1 MLFSQLNNVYKLQ
14 GPKRSPQ
21 ASLTARRSGLK
32 TPEIALETRK
42 DLNSDQEQSIPSLLQ
57 HQSEDRWSVVKSKLL
72 LQTRWRQVAGAGLL
86 GLCVATL
93 AVINLRKRAAEAYI
107 TGDVITVKSPIQG
120 RVDDE
125 MLSTGELFKPGTA
138 LVSVVASRQ
147 DEARQQTAQ
156 LELEQTRKDIRSTE
170 LELDNLVSAN
180 QARLRN
186 DLQGAER
193 ELFDLEGQ
201 EQRYAKQASR
211 YRDLVSVGAVD
222 PDTLAGVEANA
233 NSYRQRATNQRRV
246 VSDLRQELQ
255 DANSKR
261 KAGSRQLPR
270 STRRLEMLELEISR
284 INNQLNLLRG
294 KEKKLLELVNANQ
307 RRSQF
312 VYTPSFNGLM
322 LSNRIA
328 RGSEVNAGEALIT
341 VVDCDQLRVEAV
353 FSSNKV
359 KDVRIGDQVKL
370 KMAHQNGD
378 VSGRV
383 ISMRGVRGIRALENT
398 DAAQF
403 KATNDDRMRL
413 QIALPADH
421 QASKDCRLGDRVDV
435 EL

>member
-1 MLFSQLNNVYKLQ
+1 MQPVQ
-14 GPKRSPQ
+14 QQDIQHGWTVDRS
-21 ASLTARRSGLK
+21 K
-32 TPEIALETRK
+32 F
-42 DLNSDQEQSIPSLLQ
+42 LLQ
-57 HQSEDRWSVVKSKLL
+57 A
-72 LQTRWRQVAGAGLL
+72 RWRQVAGAGLL

-93 AVINLRKRAAEAYI
+93 AMINVRKRAAEAYI

-125 MLSTGELFKPGTA
+125 MLSTGELFKRGTA

-147 DEARQQTAQ
+147 DEARQQAAQ
-156 LELEQTRKDIRSTE
+156 LDLEQTRKDIRSTE

-186 DLQGAER
+186 DLQSAER

-201 EQRYAKQASR
+201 EKRYAKQASR
-211 YRDLVSVGAVD
+211 YRVLVSAGAVD

-246 VSDLRQELQ
+246 VSDLRQELR
-255 DANSKR
+255 DAETKR
-261 KAGSRQLPR
+261 KAGSRELPR
-270 STRRLEMLELEISR
+270 STRRLEMLELEINR
-284 INNQLNLLRG
+284 INNQLNLLKG

-307 RRSQF
+307 ERSQF
-312 VYTPSFNGLM
+312 VYKPGFNGLM

-370 KMAHQNGD
+370 KMDHQNGNI
-378 VSGRV
+378 SGRV
-383 ISMRGVRGIRALENT
+383 ISMRGVRGIRALENS

-413 QIALPADH
+413 QIALPAAH
-421 QASKDCRLGDRVDV
+421 QPSKDCRLGDRVDV

>member
-1 MLFSQLNNVYKLQ
+1 MQQHTTQQSWSTDRT
-14 GPKRSPQ
+14 KRVF
-21 ASLTARRSGLK
+21 
-32 TPEIALETRK
+32 
-42 DLNSDQEQSIPSLLQ
+42 QS
-57 HQSEDRWSVVKSKLL
+57 
-72 LQTRWRQVAGAGLL
+72 RWRQLAGAGLL
-86 GLCVATL
+86 GLCIATL
-93 AVINLRKRAAEAYI
+93 AVINVRKRAAEAYI

-125 MLSTGELFKPGTA
+125 MLNTGELFKPGSA

-156 LELEQTRKDIRSTE
+156 LELEQTRKEIRSTE
-170 LELDNLVSAN
+170 SELDNLVNAN

-186 DLQGAER
+186 DLQSAER
-193 ELFDLEGQ
+193 QLFDLEGQ

-211 YRDLVSVGAVD
+211 YRELVSVGAVD

-233 NSYRQRATNQRRV
+233 NSYRQRASNQRRV
-246 VSDLRQELQ
+246 VADLSKELG
-255 DANSKR
+255 DAESKR
-261 KAGSRQLPR
+261 KTGSTQLPKP
-270 STRRLEMLELEISR
+270 TRRLEILELEISR
-284 INNQLNLLRG
+284 LNNQLNTLKS
-294 KEKKLLELVNANQ
+294 KEKKLLELVNGNR

-312 VYTPSFNGLM
+312 IYKPGFNGLV
-322 LSNRIA
+322 LSKRIA

-370 KMAHQNGD
+370 KIEDQNGHL
-378 VSGRV
+378 SGRV
-383 ISMRGVRGIRALENT
+383 ISMRGVRGIRALENS

-403 KATNDDRMRL
+403 KATNDDRMRV
-413 QIALPADH
+413 QIALPAAH
-421 QASKDCRLGDRVDV
+421 KGGRECRLGDRVDV